1 MVGTRTSIHRAAM
14 TAAATAAVIFGLA
27 QTAVAGRRHVEV
39 SVESEPTGA
48 LVSVHLTADAE
59 PTGGLMVAGET
70 PLERSFRFPKT
81 GGLWLRLEKRGF
93 EPAVVEL
100 APDATRVKVELTPLE
115 DPVPDLEPI
124 AVLAVVEPRLTVIR
138 RGFSKETE
146 DEPAGEAGADA
157 LARAMADR
165 LGGSV
170 ETVVIGNDD
179 APDAL
184 RRLWRDA
191 ESQMELVDPI
201 RLPFMSVPPT
211 LEGRSARDAAVALAE
226 QTGADAILFVAGR
239 ANVETGGMKA
249 GKIGMMAAG
258 TACSFASGYANAM
271 SSGSDFFTYT
281 IYLPS
286 FAEGMGLEAVLV
298 DTRTGFIRW
307 ANKGLW
313 KPLPLD
319 HPEAADHVAGDLLTG
334 LEDQLGVAKPN
345 ETQEEP

>member
-1 MVGTRTSIHRAAM
+1 MVGTRTAIHRATFTA
-14 TAAATAAVIFGLA
+14 TAAALLVVALA
-27 QTAVAGRRHVEV
+27 QPAAAGKRQFQISVA
-39 SVESEPTGA
+39 SDPPGA
-48 LVSVHLTADAE
+48 LVSVHLTADTE
-59 PTGGLMVAGET
+59 SPEGLMAAGET
-70 PLERSFRFPKT
+70 PLERTFRFPKT
-81 GGLWLRLEKRGF
+81 GNLWLRIEKRGF

-100 APDATRVKVELTPLE
+100 APEAAAVKVDLSPLQDRIP
-115 DPVPDLEPI
+115 DPGPVAI
-124 AVLAVVEPRLTVIR
+124 LAVVEPRLTVVR

-146 DEPAGEAGADA
+146 DEAAGRAGADA

-165 LGGSV
+165 LGDSI
-170 ETVVIGNDD
+170 ETIVISEED
-179 APDAL
+179 APEAL
-184 RRLWRDA
+184 HRLWRDA

-211 LEGRSARDAAVALAE
+211 LESRSARVAASELAE

-249 GKIGMMAAG
+249 GKVGMMAAG
-258 TACSFASGYANAM
+258 TACSFASGYANAT
-271 SSGSDFFTYT
+271 SSGNDFFTYT

-334 LEDQLGVAKPN
+334 LEAQLGVAKPN